1 MKLSISYYSLHEKA
15 GDTFEFIK
23 FCHKN
28 GVKYVE
34 LLDYHLSDAEDIKKV
49 NTLLRELEMEVSS
62 YSISND
68 FVKINDEERKTQVNI
83 MKQKIDIA
91 LSLDT
96 KILRVF
102 SGEAKEGISFLTA
115 KEWIVACYKD
125 VVKYAE
131 EKGVTLSIENHGL
144 FVGKSKQVKE
154 LIEAVGSVALKATT
168 DTGNFLLA
176 NEDPLA
182 AIKYLKNYI
191 SFVHFKD
198 LRRSEKGFLALDG
211 SRYEGTA
218 LGKGEVPLKEIIKFL
233 KEINYLGFISIECEE
248 SGDDS
253 LMDNIYSVEFVKNL
267 L

>member
-1 MKLSISYYSLHEKA
+1 MKLSISYYSLHEKT
-15 GDTFEFIK
+15 GDTLEFIR

-34 LLDYHLSDAEDIKKV
+34 LLDYHLSDAQDIRRV
-49 NTLLRELEMEVSS
+49 NTLLRELKMEVSS

-68 FVKINDEERKTQVNI
+68 FVMVKDEERKAQVTL
-83 MKQKIDIA
+83 MKHKIDTA
-91 LSLDT
+91 LSLNT
-96 KILRVF
+96 KIMRVF
-102 SGEAKEGISFLTA
+102 SGEAKEGISFETA
-115 KEWIVACYKD
+115 KEWIVDCYED

-131 EKGVTLSIENHGL
+131 EKGVILSIENHGL

-154 LIEAVGSVALKATT
+154 LIEAVGSKSLRATI

-176 NEDPLA
+176 NENPLA

-198 LRRSEKGFLALDG
+198 LKRSEKGFLALDG

-218 LGKGEVPLKEIIKFL
+218 LGKGEVPLKEIIEFL

-248 SGDDS
+248 SGENS
-253 LMDNIYSVEFVKNL
+253 LMDNLYSADFVKTL